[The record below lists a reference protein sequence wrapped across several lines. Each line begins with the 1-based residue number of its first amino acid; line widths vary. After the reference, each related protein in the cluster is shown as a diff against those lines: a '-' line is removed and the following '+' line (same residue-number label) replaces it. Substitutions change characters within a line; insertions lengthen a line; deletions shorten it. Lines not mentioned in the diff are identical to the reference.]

1 MSTPTHLT
9 RKGAKRAEEILE
21 ATLRCLARDGYAAT
35 SLQSVAE
42 EAGVP
47 KRAIPYYFA
56 SRDGLLTHAAEHLIA
71 RLVEQILEAVGT
83 LDDADSIIDVGSEAF
98 WAGLTRDR
106 ALLVAWLGLQ
116 TEAITN
122 AALAPA
128 AASATDQLRQMLDG
142 LIAEHQA
149 RGGRLA
155 YPPQTIQVT
164 TLVWVQGLALEWAS
178 HGTTPALDDSIA
190 ALRDWLKAA
199 AHPTTDRPS
208 VTTPPPAAEHPT
220 KERPR

>member
-35 SLQSVAE
+35 SMQSVAE

-83 LDDADSIIDVGSEAF
+83 LEDADSIIDVGFEAF
-98 WAGLTRDR
+98 WAGLTHDR

-122 AALAPA
+122 ASLAPA
-128 AASATDQLRQMLDG
+128 AATATDLLRQMLDG
-142 LIAEHQA
+142 LIAGHRA

-155 YPPQTIQVT
+155 HPSQTIQIT
-164 TLVWVQGLALEWAS
+164 ALAWVQGLALEWAS
-178 HGTTPALDDSIA
+178 HGTTAALEDSINLFRA
-190 ALRDWLKAA
+190 WLKTT
-199 AHPTTDRPS
+199 AHPTTEPPS
-208 VTTPPPAAEHPT
+208 AATPPAAAGHPT
-220 KERPR
+220 EERPR